1 MCDASRYTNVDWKIY
16 QYLRLHIKIIC
27 QRFHIITCVLTKMR
41 NDLKPPNTNRNH
53 LETTLN
59 RLKPH
64 EISHIIVFLLK
75 ISYSQV
81 AFVLVLQPKVF
92 WGKFGP
98 KNWSS
103 SNWLKFGIGVN
114 CYILMSNLKFVFKI
128 FVIHIWSQN
137 LKSSKLSEI
146 WYRGTLLYAYYNF
159 NVYFFKILFVD
170 IFFWEIWS

>member
-27 QRFHIITCVLTKMR
+27 QRFHITTRVLTKMR

-114 CYILMSNLKFVFKI
+114 CYILMSNLKFMF
-128 FVIHIWSQN
+128 
-137 LKSSKLSEI
+137 SKFL
-146 WYRGTLLYAYYNF
+146 
-159 NVYFFKILFVD
+159 
-170 IFFWEIWS
+170 